1 MLRILG
7 LIACLLVGMVVKAQ
21 PASDQEG
28 QAEWNRLKRQPI
40 TEQTFRAACDLMQK
54 TGRTNINRSYEMLAE
69 YVPMVKKTGNRAWVH
84 SLLMGWARAKSSMI
98 FSKEAEDLY
107 RQARENAGPHTR
119 FMREA
124 LVATAV
130 MYGEWGKEAE
140 FKRYLDLGEQEC
152 RRANDRENLSFIYT
166 FRANSFPGGTTAMR
180 DYFEK
185 AIRLASG
192 LRDKNALFTARYN
205 YAVRYYPYNPQKQ
218 VTEFESLLE
227 LAKDSSLNRYPRKLY
242 ERTAFTFRNAG
253 PSVYYQLMQINL
265 LLADY
270 DNAWKFAELF
280 YDATVKPNPL
290 SIQAGYF
297 NAEVA
302 VVKIYQRD
310 FAAARK
316 YLAKSKAIFGV
327 PEAEIPYSGYFLAA
341 GLLAEHTGQYAKALN
356 YYELVQEKEGEG
368 EGLSVIP
375 FSISYAHVLT
385 LNGRF
390 GQADQVFNQYR
401 PKLKNREYTASGL
414 YFYQYYADLLKAKG
428 NYPAYAQAQE
438 TFYAIKD
445 SLTNLN
451 QYRSVQEIL
460 AKVRIRDKE
469 QQIIRLN
476 EASEARDREI
486 RRERIFYTILI
497 SLAGLAI
504 LFLILYLRN
513 RQIRS
518 RQKEALQQ
526 SRMEQLEKERHI
538 ELMRGI
544 MDAEET
550 ERRKIADQLH
560 DEVSAMLALATL
572 NVSSTLEKGVPDE
585 RSEKKLHKTQE
596 VLLSVS
602 TTIRELSHRLTPLA
616 IEKYGFA
623 KAITDLGETVNTSEK
638 LKLDMIVVGFDEPT
652 DYPLSFLN
660 ELYRIVQELLHNI
673 LKHAQATQA
682 TIEVIDHEKTV
693 SIIAEDDGIGF
704 VDNEA
709 SKGKGLTDM
718 KTKIAYLNGQMEIKQ
733 KQDSGTL
740 IVIEIPF
747 NQLAT
752 APH

>member
-7 LIACLLVGMVVKAQ
+7 LFVCLLAGLVAKAQ
-21 PASDQEG
+21 PANEREG
-28 QAEWNRLKRQPI
+28 EVEWNRLKHQPI

-54 TGRTNINRSYEMLAE
+54 TGRTNINRSYEMLAQ

-84 SLLMGWARAKSSMI
+84 ILLMGWARAKSSMI
-98 FSKEAEDLY
+98 FSKEADELY

-140 FKRYLDLGEQEC
+140 FKQYLDLGEQES
-152 RRANDRENLSFIYT
+152 RRANDKENLSFIYT
-166 FRANSFPGGTTAMR
+166 FRANTYQGDTAAMR
-180 DYFEK
+180 DHFEK
-185 AIRLASG
+185 AIRLATG
-192 LRDKNALFTARYN
+192 IRDKNALFTAKYN

-218 VTEFESLLE
+218 VAEFEALLE

-316 YLAKSKAIFGV
+316 YLVKSKAIFGV

-341 GLLAEHTGQYAKALN
+341 GLLAEHTGQYARALQ
-356 YYELVQEKEGEG
+356 YYEMVREKEGEG

-385 LNGRF
+385 LNKRF
-390 GQADQVFNQYR
+390 AQADQVFSQYR
-401 PKLKNREYTASGL
+401 PRLKNREYTASGL
-414 YFYQYYADLLKAKG
+414 YFYQYYADLLKARG
-428 NYPAYAQAQE
+428 DYPAYAQAQE

-476 EASEARDREI
+476 EASVARDRQI
-486 RRERIFYTILI
+486 RQERIFYTVLIGLSILTI
-497 SLAGLAI
+497 V
-504 LFLILYLRN
+504 FLILYLRN

-526 SRMEQLEKERHI
+526 SQLEQLEKERHI

-623 KAITDLGETVNTSEK
+623 QAMTDLGETVNTSEK
-638 LKLDMIVVGFDEPT
+638 LKLDMIVVGFDNPT
-652 DYPLSFLN
+652 AYPISLLN
-660 ELYRIVQELLHNI
+660 DLYRIVQELVHNI
-673 LKHAQATQA
+673 LKHAQATHA
-682 TIEVIDHEKTV
+682 TIEVVGHKKTV
-693 SIIAEDDGIGF
+693 SIIAEDDGVGF
-704 VDNEA
+704 VDDGA
-709 SKGKGLTDM
+709 TKGKGLTDI
-718 KTKIAYLNGQMEIKQ
+718 KTRTAYLNGQMEIKQ

-740 IVIEIPF
+740 IVIDIPF

-752 APH
+752 ATH